1 MPRII
6 TITPNPTYDYSVEAD
21 FVEPNRKLR
30 CRNPERHPGG
40 GGLNVARAAQRL
52 GADVLAIFTVGGLY
66 GDALMGLVAEEQVPA
81 RAIRVKG
88 ETRLAFHVRELAHQR
103 EYRFNLPGEALLK
116 IDIERILGAVRDEA
130 GEGDFIVG
138 SGSLPP
144 GETDDFW
151 ARAAH
156 AAKEAG
162 ANFVLD
168 SVSGLEQA
176 LAEGVYLLRQNIHE
190 YQTLAGRA
198 LEWPDEI
205 EEFARHIVS
214 KGSAKRY
221 IITHGSDGSILASNN
236 RTISAQAHDV
246 GVASAVGAGDSF
258 VGAFL
263 VALLRGWSEQEALRY
278 ASAAAAATRM
288 TPGTSLFQAE
298 DVDKLY
304 RSTN

>member
-6 TITPNPTYDYSVEAD
+6 TITPNPTYDYSVDAD

-30 CRNPERHPGG
+30 CRNPQRHPGG
-40 GGLNVARAAQRL
+40 GGLNVARAALRL

-66 GDALMGLVAEEQVPA
+66 GDALMGLVAEERIPA
-81 RAIRVKG
+81 CAIRVKG
-88 ETRLAFHVRELAHQR
+88 ETRLAFHVQDLAHHH
-103 EYRFNLPGEALLK
+103 EYRFNLPGEPMSK
-116 IDIERILGAVRDEA
+116 IDVDHILDAVCEQMR
-130 GEGDFIVG
+130 EGDFIVG

-151 ARAAH
+151 AKAARAA
-156 AAKEAG
+156 KMVG
-162 ANFVLD
+162 ARFVLD
-168 SVSGLEQA
+168 SVSGVEQA

-190 YQTLAGRA
+190 YQALAGHA
-198 LEWPDEI
+198 LKWPEEI
-205 EEFARHIVS
+205 EAFARHIVS

-236 RTISAQAHDV
+236 RTILAQAHDV
-246 GVASAVGAGDSF
+246 GMASAVGAGDSF

-263 VALLRGWSEQEALRY
+263 VALLRGWSEPEALRY

-288 TPGTSLFQAE
+288 TPGTSLFRAE
-298 DVDKLY
+298 VVDKLY
-304 RSTN
+304 KSAN